1 MKSWQKASK
10 PLILLNQN
18 IIANGR
24 QNQLLGKIHIS
35 PWEAD
40 MARKATEDSEIRFAK
55 YVDELTS
62 VIGHADRA
70 APLRDYCVG
79 LVAAE
84 GRKSVEPMAAVTA
97 PAGVSA
103 QYQKLLHFVAESP
116 WSDKQVLAKVR
127 ELVLPAIE
135 RCGPIE
141 AWIID
146 DTSFPK
152 QGSHSVGVHHQYC
165 GQLGKQANCQVAV
178 TLSVA
183 NHHASLPIAY
193 RLYLPEKWAEDAA
206 RRKKTRIPREI
217 AFKTKPQIAL
227 GQIRAASAAGVP
239 SGVVLMDA
247 SYGSNRALR
256 DGVRALGFSYVAA
269 IVPTVKVRKV
279 SEGLGSRM
287 SVKQLAL
294 SLPKHAWRTITW
306 REGSNDRLRS
316 RFARVWVQA
325 SPTRGRRTCPEETLL
340 IEWPKGEAA
349 PTKYWF
355 STIDKNISF
364 RSLVD
369 IAKMRWRVERD
380 YQELKQEVGLG
391 HYEGRSWPGFH
402 HHGTLCI
409 AIYGFLIS
417 ERETIPPSGPHSSGR
432 LKTPSLPAGYRPRGA
447 PDPAATARPQL
458 DRDPSPQAARRD
470 RSHPPALPM
479 LCAQLHSKDAACSMT
494 Q

>member
-1 MKSWQKASK
+1 MK
-10 PLILLNQN
+10 L
-18 IIANGR
+18 R
-24 QNQLLGKIHIS
+24 EH
-35 PWEAD
+35 E
-40 MARKATEDSEIRFAK
+40 ESEKRFEK
-55 YVDELTS
+55 YVEGLAS
-62 VIGHADRA
+62 VIGHADRVG
-70 APLRDYCVG
+70 PLCDYCTG
-79 LVAAE
+79 LMLPGE
-84 GRKSVEPMAAVTA
+84 RKSVEPL
-97 PAGVSA
+97 AGKTDPDRMEA
-103 QYQKLLHFVAESP
+103 QHQSLLHFIGVSE
-116 WSDKQVLAKVR
+116 WSDERMLAKVR
-127 ELVLPAIE
+127 EMVLPAIE
-135 RCGPIE
+135 RHGPIE

-146 DTSFPK
+146 DTAFPK

-178 TLSVA
+178 TLSIA

-206 RRKKTRIPREI
+206 RRKKTRVPREI
-217 AFKTKPQIAL
+217 EFKTKPQIAL
-227 GQIRAASAAGVP
+227 EQIRAASAAGVP
-239 SGVVLMDA
+239 SGAVLMDA

-256 DGVRALGFSYVAA
+256 AGISALGLSYVAA
-269 IVPTVKVRKV
+269 IVPTVKVCQLSKD
-279 SEGLGSRM
+279 GALGRRM

-316 RFARVWVQA
+316 RFARVRVRA

-340 IEWPKGEAA
+340 IEWPKGETT
-349 PTKYWF
+349 PTKYWL

-369 IAKMRWRVERD
+369 TAKMRWRVERD

-402 HHGTLCI
+402 HHGSLCI

-417 ERETIPPSGPHSSGR
+417 ERETIPPSGRYSCRR
-432 LKTPSLPAGYRPRGA
+432 LKKPSLPGGYQPRGT
-447 PDPAATARPQL
+447 PNPAAKARSQL
-458 DRDPSPQAARRD
+458 DRHPSSQAARRD
-470 RSHPPALPM
+470 RPHAAALPM
-479 LCAQLHSKDAACSMT
+479 LHTALHAKDAPCSMT